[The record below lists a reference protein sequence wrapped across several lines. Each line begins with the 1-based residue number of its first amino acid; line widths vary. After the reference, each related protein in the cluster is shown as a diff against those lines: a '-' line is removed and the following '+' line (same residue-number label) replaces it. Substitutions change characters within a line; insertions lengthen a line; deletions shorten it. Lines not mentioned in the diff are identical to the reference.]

1 MTLNRFIRYY
11 WQGGLELS
19 LMMLDYHA
27 FTGDEAFARETLLPL
42 ASEILT
48 FFDQHWQRDAKGKIR
63 FDPAMALETY
73 REAVNPLVEIVG
85 IQKVCE
91 EMLALPEE
99 LTTSAQR
106 KQWKRLISELP
117 PVPMRTVNG
126 KKVLACAESYRGKQ
140 NVENPELYAIFPYRR
155 YGIGKPE
162 LELARRTFA
171 GAPSRRPVAGNRT
184 PSRLPISAWLT
195 KQPRWWGRTSAAEVE
210 SIVSRPCGAPITTGL
225 PTNVMA
231 RWL

>member
-1 MTLNRFIRYY
+1 MLESGDFDLMNPLFRMYRDNLASRRAATREYYHHDGAFFPETQTFWGSYMECNYGRDRSQLPNGMTLNRFIRYY

-42 ASEILT
+42 ASEVLT

-91 EMLALPEE
+91 EMLALPEA
-99 LTTSAQR
+99 LTTLGAAQTM
-106 KQWKRLISELP
+106 E
-117 PVPMRTVNG
+117 T
-126 KKVLACAESYRGKQ
+126 AH
-140 NVENPELYAIFPYRR
+140 F
-155 YGIGKPE
+155 GI
-162 LELARRTFA
+162 AA
-171 GAPSRRPVAGNRT
+171 GAHAHGERQEGAGLRGI
-184 PSRLPISAWLT
+184 LPR
-195 KQPRWWGRTSAAEVE
+195 QAE
-210 SIVSRPCGAPITTGL
+210 C
-225 PTNVMA
+225 
-231 RWL
+231 